1 MAEAK
6 PRVIVIEVRADTDG
20 HTGKHYY
27 KIEDGVKSEIK
38 YKEITADEKHK
49 LLKAM
54 GLIK

>member
-6 PRVIVIEVRADTDG
+6 PRVVVIEVRADTEG

-38 YKEITADEKHK
+38 YKDITSDEKHK